1 MARRQCWSESMGL
14 TSWSPS
20 LATTSRC
27 WSTWRTYRKSKVRCM
42 PRLVEEDAD
51 LVQRPKKT
59 WSDVC
64 PS

>member
-1 MARRQCWSESMGL
+1 
-14 TSWSPS
+14 
-20 LATTSRC
+20 
-27 WSTWRTYRKSKVRCM
+27 M
-42 PRLVEEDAD
+42 PRLVEQDAD